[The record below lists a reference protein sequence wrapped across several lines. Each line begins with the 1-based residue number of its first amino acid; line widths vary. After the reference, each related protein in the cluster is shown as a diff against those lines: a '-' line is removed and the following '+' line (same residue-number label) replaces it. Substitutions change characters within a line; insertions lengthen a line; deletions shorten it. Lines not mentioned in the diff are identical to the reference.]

1 MPSTSLET
9 APHTA
14 LARRRP
20 RTVFVVGGLAALCLG
35 GAAVLSV
42 EGPWRELLEPGAAAP
57 APEVAPVADVAPVA
71 AAAESAGPRAPI
83 APVADGA
90 QGRAL
95 AAAVT
100 AAVRP
105 LEKAADVIVRRNDT
119 LDSIFRRLELSIE
132 DLATIR
138 SLPGVRQSLD
148 FLKPGDVVKLTSL
161 DGELTSLTRRISE
174 TDTLTVRRA
183 ADGDFAADIVK
194 NALELRSAPL
204 SGRISSSLFK
214 TVNDLGAS
222 DLVALQLAEVFRYD
236 IDFAQEL
243 QPGDSFTMVLEKV
256 YRDGAYLRDGE
267 ILAAEFVNNGRI
279 YRAVRY
285 TLPDGRREY
294 YTPEGKSLRKAF
306 LLAPVQFSRISSGF
320 GLRFHPVLN
329 RMRAHKGIDY
339 AAPSGT
345 PVRAAGA
352 GRIAF
357 RGTQGG
363 YGNVVMVTHPGGVE
377 TVYGHL
383 SHFAPSL
390 FVGKKVQ
397 QGELVGYVGMT
408 GLATGPH
415 LHYEYRVGGVHR
427 NPASIKT
434 LPAEPISAA
443 LRPDFEQKSRA
454 LLAGL
459 DAAKGA
465 QPVAAAR

>member
-1 MPSTSLET
+1 MPTTSLET
-9 APHTA
+9 APRTAA

-20 RTVFVVGGLAALCLG
+20 RTVFVVAGLATLCLG

-42 EGPWRELLEPGAAAP
+42 EGPLTALLEPAATSP
-57 APEVAPVADVAPVA
+57 APETAADAVRPEVP
-71 AAAESAGPRAPI
+71 GPL

-105 LEKAADVIVRRNDT
+105 LEKAAEVIVRRNDT
-119 LDSIFRRLELSIE
+119 LDSIFRRLELPIE

-194 NALELRSAPL
+194 NALETRRAPL

-267 ILAAEFVNNGRI
+267 ILAAEFVNNGRL

-345 PVRAAGA
+345 PVRSAGA

-363 YGNVVMVTHPGGVE
+363 YGNVVMVSHPGGVE

-383 SHFAPSL
+383 AHFAPSL

-454 LLAGL
+454 LLADL

-465 QPVAAAR
+465 QRVAAAH

>member
-1 MPSTSLET
+1 VPTTSLENAPPTT
-9 APHTA
+9 AV
-14 LARRRP
+14 ARRRP
-20 RTVFVVGGLAALCLG
+20 RAVVVVAGLATLCLG

-42 EGPWRELLEPGAAAP
+42 EGPLRALLEPAT
-57 APEVAPVADVAPVA
+57 
-71 AAAESAGPRAPI
+71 RAPGPESDPGAVRPESTGPL

-105 LEKAADVIVRRNDT
+105 LGKAAEVIVRRNDT

-194 NALELRSAPL
+194 NALDVRSAPL

-267 ILAAEFVNNGRI
+267 ILAAEFVNNGHV

-285 TLPDGRREY
+285 TLPDGRHEY

-320 GLRFHPVLN
+320 GLRFHPILN

-345 PVRAAGA
+345 PVRSAGA

-363 YGNVVMVTHPGGVE
+363 YGNVVTISHPGGIE

-434 LPAEPISAA
+434 LPAEPIPAA

-454 LLAGL
+454 LLADL

-465 QPVAAAR
+465 QPMAAAR